1 MFAGAPSPKR
11 NKPPSS
17 RFYLA
22 CMALESER
30 AVRPPLLGGIAAQRR
45 LGVDQPAGWWPT
57 TPRLKAYE
65 AAGFQFVQVR
75 MSPRHVLS
83 VPEFLSTHARA
94 LRERLALTE
103 LRLILHAP
111 DDLLAGTGEH
121 DRQLLGAMR
130 YAERAGA
137 ELVVYHGARVPA
149 QGLHMRDR
157 LVAEERSLRMV
168 LGSAAG
174 SGVRLAIENLA
185 PEYPGQPYVCHDP
198 RAIFDLV
205 ARLESERVGICLD
218 LGHAHIASGVAGCE
232 LAEFVTPVIER
243 VILFDVHDN
252 FGSVVAVPRG
262 GQIEPLRLDLHL
274 APGAGSLPWHA
285 MAAVLARHPAP
296 LQLEVHPASRPEPAT
311 LAVLACEVLGLG
323 EAAAAEPSR

>member
-1 MFAGAPSPKR
+1 
-11 NKPPSS
+11 
-17 RFYLA
+17 
-22 CMALESER
+22 MALEVER
-30 AVRPPLLGGIAAQRR
+30 AIRPPLLGDIAAQRR
-45 LGVDQPAGWWPT
+45 LGIDQPAGWWPT

-75 MSPRHVLS
+75 MPPRAVLS

-111 DDLLAGTGEH
+111 DDLLAGTDEH
-121 DRQLLGAMR
+121 DRQLLGAVR
-130 YAERAGA
+130 YAQEAGA
-137 ELVVYHGARVPA
+137 ELVIYHGARVPVRGSRA
-149 QGLHMRDR
+149 RDR
-157 LVAEERSLRMV
+157 LEAEERSLRRV
-168 LGSAAG
+168 VDSAAG

-205 ARLESERVGICLD
+205 ARLESEGVGICLD
-218 LGHAHIASGVAGCE
+218 LGHAHIAAGVAGCG

-243 VILFDVHDN
+243 VILFHVHDN
-252 FGSVVAVPRG
+252 FGSVVDVPRG

-274 APGAGSLPWHA
+274 PPGAGSLPWHA
-285 MAAVLARHPAP
+285 MAPVLARHPAP
-296 LQLEVHPASRPEPAT
+296 VALEVHAAARPEPAT

-323 EAAAAEPSR
+323 DVAAARMPTPGSPRGVA